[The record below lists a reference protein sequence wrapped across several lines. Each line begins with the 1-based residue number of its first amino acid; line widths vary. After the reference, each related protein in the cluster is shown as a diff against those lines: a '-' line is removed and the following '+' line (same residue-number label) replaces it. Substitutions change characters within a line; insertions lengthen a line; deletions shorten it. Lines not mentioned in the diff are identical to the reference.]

1 MNALQAASDPRR
13 QQILQL
19 VWRRERSAGEIHRMV
34 GGITFGAVSQHL
46 RVLSDAGLVRG
57 RRAGRMRYY
66 EAARETMGPLR
77 EVLEAMWDD
86 KLAKLKQLAENEA
99 SRHRKG

>member
-1 MNALQAASDPRR
+1 MNALQALGEPRR
-13 QQILQL
+13 QQILKL

-57 RRAGRMRYY
+57 RRAGRMRFY

-86 KLAKLKQLAENEA
+86 KLARLKQLAENA
-99 SRHRKG
+99 PKRRKG